1 MGVGEDIRQLIAR
14 DGEVFLAPIAVRS
27 PGAHSAKG
35 EDFRLDYTR
44 FVIQSLACRLDTFL
58 LSCYRDQEHEWHHQR
73 RSSTRR
79 TPRRTSR
86 SVPQPVCTMGYRYQT
101 VLGGALT
108 HLGSVRIALAFSV
121 HGLIG
126 LGCMI
131 NASGHLRDQWEHSV
145 L

>member
-58 LSCYRDQEHEWHHQR
+58 LSCYRDR
-73 RSSTRR
+73 
-79 TPRRTSR
+79 
-86 SVPQPVCTMGYRYQT
+86 
-101 VLGGALT
+101 A
-108 HLGSVRIALAFSV
+108 
-121 HGLIG
+121 
-126 LGCMI
+126 
-131 NASGHLRDQWEHSV
+131 
-145 L
+145 